1 MFYDNFIRACNLS
14 GKTPSAVL
22 LEIGIGKSAGTR
34 WKRGEMPTDA
44 TLCKI
49 ADYFGI
55 SPSDLT
61 GDTHLKVSRGEVIQ
75 SGGISGEAIAVARAY
90 DRADKRAKDMVRL
103 ALEPF
108 GLSGAEDAAM

>member
-1 MFYDNFIRACNLS
+1 MFYDNFIRACNLL

-22 LEIGIGKSAGTR
+22 LEVGLGKSAGTR
-34 WKRGEMPTDA
+34 WKRGENPTDA
-44 TLCKI
+44 TVQKL

-61 GDTHLKVSRGEVIQ
+61 GDTHLKVTTGAVLDQ
-75 SGGISGEAIAVARAY
+75 SGISQEAIAIAKAY
-90 DRADKRAKDMVRL
+90 ERADDRTRQIVKL

-108 GLSGAEDAAM
+108 GLSVGEP